1 MYIVLNIMIPKK
13 FKVHEFIKHS
23 GTKCPIKHLQVYCN
37 KMVEVAHYEKV
48 FILFFYERL
57 NDITLS

>member
-48 FILFFYERL
+48 FILFFMR
-57 NDITLS
+57 D